1 MLIHRGANY
10 IFGTCKHHIVMLW
23 SWFPSVKT
31 LPAYRSLRRPV
42 KRMDAL
48 SFRCRCPSFG
58 FAILNN
64 WPIQILDHWTVVDKQ
79 LWGKST
85 AFGFIVKPRLCEK
98 RRIFVAFAAR
108 LCPCRLSGAQPH
120 TFHFKAKY
128 CTGLGKRV
136 GPRLRESRLLTP
148 SGHGQIHAA

>member
-64 WPIQILDHWTVVDKQ
+64 WPIQVLDHWTVVDKQ

-98 RRIFVAFAAR
+98 RRAFRAS
-108 LCPCRLSGAQPH
+108 LPPPSEVAQPH
-120 TFHFKAKY
+120 TSHIKAEY
-128 CTGLGKRV
+128 CPWFWREWIHKEVPALV
-136 GPRLRESRLLTP
+136 SPRL
-148 SGHGQIHAA
+148 